1 MEKLQGKT
9 RKATPVGVIDIGSGF
24 IQLKIAIQDENKYVS
39 VLESV
44 TKSLAVGR
52 ETFSE
57 GRISP
62 DMMRELSQCLLGFR
76 QLLREYKVRHVRVV
90 ATGAIREAG
99 NREYVLDQIRAVTGF
114 NIEIMNGPEE
124 RFLTQQAIQKVLSG
138 YEKMKKEGLLAV
150 NIGSGGVQI
159 VAYGT
164 EGLRYSQNIPMGAL
178 RIRRILNRLELQS
191 STYTKLLEE
200 YINYHVQE
208 VVEPL
213 KGKYKH
219 LVMTGDEVESI
230 CRICGELQDMSKSQ
244 LQDFDMKQQK
254 IYVMEL
260 NEPEKLYERLIYM
273 NSSQISTE
281 FAVSFERAEM
291 LLPSIMIMKAFER
304 ASSAKKIY
312 SPSVGLADGILI
324 EMCREKDDQNAE
336 KELLQYTRFFAKQY
350 YYVEKHVE
358 KVVEAALLIF
368 DHLGKKQNL
377 TKRHRLLLEMSAV
390 LHDIGK
396 TVNLEKHGECGS
408 ALILSMDLMGVSEE
422 EQKQLAVLVRY
433 HEGGEPRPEDEQYR
447 ALSRKG
453 RLAVSKLL
461 AVLQL
466 ANAMDCSHKQKLYE
480 LSARL
485 EGDVFILR
493 AHAKE
498 NAMLEEWVF
507 QQSGSLF
514 HEVFGLKPQLSV
526 RRNKMN

>member
-9 RKATPVGVIDIGSGF
+9 RKSAPVGVIDIGSGF
-24 IQLKIAIQDENKYVS
+24 IQLKIAIQNEGKLVS
-39 VLESV
+39 ILESV
-44 TKSLAVGR
+44 TKSLAIGR

-62 DMMRELSQCLLGFR
+62 AMMRELSQCLLGFR
-76 QLLREYKVRHVRVV
+76 QLLREYKVRRVRVV

-99 NREYVLDQIRAVTGF
+99 NRDYVLDQIRAVTGF

-124 RFLTQQAIQKVLSG
+124 RFWTQQAIQKAMPG

-150 NIGSGGVQI
+150 NIGSGGIKI
-159 VAYGT
+159 VAYDT

-178 RIRRILNRLELQS
+178 RLRQILSRLELQS
-191 STYTKLLEE
+191 ATYTKLLEE

-230 CRICGELQDMSKSQ
+230 CRICEDYTELSQ
-244 LQDFDMKQQK
+244 ARQTFNLKQQK
-254 IYVMEL
+254 IYVMDL
-260 NEPEKLYERLIYM
+260 REPEKLYERLIYM
-273 NSSQISTE
+273 NSAQISTE
-281 FAVSFERAEM
+281 FGVSFERAEF
-291 LLPSIMIMKAFER
+291 LLPTVMIMKAFGR
-304 ASSAKKIY
+304 ASSVKKIY
-312 SPSVGLADGILI
+312 SPSVGLADGILL
-324 EMCREKDDQNAE
+324 EMCREKNDLEAE
-336 KELLQYTRFFAKQY
+336 NELLYYTRFFAKQY

-358 KVVEAALLIF
+358 KVVEAALVIF

-377 TKRHRLLLEMSAV
+377 TKRHRVLLEMSAV

-396 TVNLEKHGECGS
+396 AVNLEKHGECGS

-422 EQKQLAVLVRY
+422 EQNQLAVLVRY
-433 HEGGEPRPEDEQYR
+433 HEGGTPRTEDEPYR
-447 ALSRKG
+447 SLSRKG
-453 RLAVSKLL
+453 RLTVSKLL

-466 ANAMDCSHKQKLYE
+466 ANALDCSHKQKLFDF
-480 LSARL
+480 SAKM
-485 EGDVFILR
+485 EGEEFVLR
-493 AHAKE
+493 GYARE

-507 QQSGSLF
+507 QQSSGLF
-514 HEVFGLKPQLSV
+514 HEVFGLKPQLMI